1 LGGTKFKTGSIELE
15 LSICLRDRLGESA
28 ERVEED
34 SAYKLKLLLFI
45 ETLWRE
51 GLDVS
56 LGRLIINNLKK
67 NIKKKGEKEKRIKI
81 GKMTF
86 ILNLHCEKMSA
97 SVYNIKCKTYYS
109 IKTL

>member
-1 LGGTKFKTGSIELE
+1 MTRTIFLLNLILFYFLFAYIFGGTKFKTGSIELE

-67 NIKKKGEKEKRIKI
+67 K
-81 GKMTF
+81 
-86 ILNLHCEKMSA
+86 
-97 SVYNIKCKTYYS
+97 Y
-109 IKTL
+109 